1 MVTTCLTLYPRPNV
15 GEISNVR
22 TRSLEIV
29 KDDASIN
36 DRLNAAAI
44 PVASNDAFL
53 NYFMFYS

>member
-1 MVTTCLTLYPRPNV
+1 MVTTCLTLYPRPNA
-15 GEISNVR
+15 GEISNVL

-53 NYFMFYS
+53 N